1 MFRSICQLSPNDWSG
16 WELHSELDEILA
28 LSRKLHSDQKNWL
41 KEAHWRPKGDG
52 ILLIQN
58 VRFVPTCLHLNFRC
72 VQCILMQNIRMGVI
86 LEDNSC

>member
-41 KEAHWRPKGDG
+41 REAHWRPKGGWNPSDSECQ
-52 ILLIQN
+52 ICANLPSSEFQMCS
-58 VRFVPTCLHLNFRC
+58 VHL
-72 VQCILMQNIRMGVI
+72 
-86 LEDNSC
+86 DAKY